1 MVKTHVEES
10 LGANPGDA
18 ALNPADPVAMGV
30 PDTIAPGFLGSS
42 GGRAFRALAHPSYR
56 LLFTAFIVNQTGF
69 WISHM
74 GLQGLMVELSHNQ
87 PIWLGLLFFA
97 LFIPAF
103 ALAPLAGIAAD
114 RFDRKR
120 IMLTSYAAVAALT
133 CALAMFTASGWI
145 TPPIVLALGLGLGT
159 SFAFAGPASFA
170 LASNAVPA
178 ADMPSAVSLQSAANN
193 LTRVVGPVAAAP
205 FVANHH
211 FEWAF
216 TCFTIAALV
225 SAVLIAM
232 MYVAPYEIEPEE
244 GGIFARLAAGFAHAR
259 ERRPALPAL
268 AMVGT
273 LSLFGVSHS
282 AILPVFAEQMLG
294 GAHYF
299 TWMVVA
305 TGAGAMLGAL
315 AIGYRSQGTSMQG
328 AAILMLGYSAA
339 MGGFA
344 FTRVLAYAL
353 AAQFVIGW
361 TYFALMTSLQTLIQ
375 SIVDETKRGRVMAL
389 FQVCWAGLIP
399 WGGLAMG
406 KSAAELGV
414 TTTLGAAAA
423 ICGVYAIGV
432 WLWARGSLAAEVP
445 ASESGLY

>member
-30 PDTIAPGFLGSS
+30 RFAPGFLGSTR
-42 GGRAFRALAHPSYR
+42 GRAFRALSHRPYR
-56 LLFTAFIVNQTGF
+56 LLFAAFVVNQTGF

-114 RFDRKR
+114 RFDRQR
-120 IMLTSYAAVAALT
+120 IMLTSYGAVAALT
-133 CALAMFTASGWI
+133 ATLGVFTAFGWI

-170 LASNAVPA
+170 LAANAVPA
-178 ADMPSAVSLQSAANN
+178 ADMASAVSLQSAANN

-216 TCFTIAALV
+216 TCFMIASLV
-225 SAVLIAM
+225 AAVLIAM
-232 MYVAPYEIEPEE
+232 MQVAPYEAEPEE
-244 GGIFARLAAGFAHAR
+244 GGIFARLAVGFDHAR

-294 GAHYF
+294 SSHYF
-299 TWMVVA
+299 TWIVVA
-305 TGAGAMLGAL
+305 TGLGAMLGAL

-328 AAILMLGYSAA
+328 AATLMIGYSAA
-339 MGGFA
+339 MAAFA

-353 AAQFVIGW
+353 VAQFVIGW
-361 TYFALMTSLQTLIQ
+361 TYFALMTGLQTMIQ
-375 SIVDETKRGRVMAL
+375 SIVDESKRGRVMSL

-406 KSAAELGV
+406 KSAEQLGV
-414 TTTLGAAAA
+414 TTTLGAAAG
-423 ICGVYAIGV
+423 ICGCYGICA
-432 WLWARGSLAAEVP
+432 WLWARGSVPAEVP
-445 ASESGLY
+445 ASEGGLY